1 MSICSV
7 SEVRARRL
15 LPLAAL
21 LVLLTAGPAAAA
33 RTTIRGGDVI
43 RVNQGGITI
52 VHEDSTRDSIAEG
65 ERHRF
70 KVKHDVL
77 DKGLT
82 IDMADDGEGVVRMFS
97 DAVVPAGERVTGDVV
112 TLFGSADVEGEVTG
126 SVVAVFGSVRLQPGA
141 TVDGDVVTV
150 GGGVEQAD
158 GTNVGGQV
166 VSIGLFPFNLGM
178 WGMPGLPVMLGCIV
192 VGWLTSLLVGW
203 IFTLLFPQRLVRVA
217 ATASRRTAASFFLGL
232 LSFPGSL
239 LAIVLLVVT
248 VIGVPIALLFPLVFG
263 IMVYAG
269 QLAATY
275 VLGCKLVR
283 RPLASGSG
291 LLLPMVAGLTF
302 VGAFFAIGAVLG
314 TSPGVVRIASLFF
327 GLLGILLV
335 FGLSCIGAGAFLLSG
350 FGRDPRDVVWP
361 SATAPSAPAPF
372 PGSPSPA
379 AGV

>member
-7 SEVRARRL
+7 SEVRARRM

-21 LVLLTAGPAAAA
+21 LVLLTAGSAAAA

-82 IDMADDGEGVVRMFS
+82 IDMADEGEGVVRMFS

-112 TLFGSADVEGEVTG
+112 TLFGSSDVEGEVTG
-126 SVVAVFGSVRLQPGA
+126 SVVAVFGSVRLLPGA

-166 VSIGLFPFNLGM
+166 VSIGLFPFKSGM
-178 WGMPGLPVMLGCIV
+178 WGLPGLPVMLGCIA
-192 VGWLTSLLVGW
+192 VGWLTSLLV
-203 IFTLLFPQRLVRVA
+203 
-217 ATASRRTAASFFLGL
+217 
-232 LSFPGSL
+232 
-239 LAIVLLVVT
+239 VT
-248 VIGVPIALLFPLVFG
+248 VIGLPLAFLFPLVFG

-327 GLLGILLV
+327 GLLGTLLV
-335 FGLSCIGAGAFLLSG
+335 FGLSCIGAGAFLLSR

>member
-7 SEVRARRL
+7 SEMRAHRM

-21 LVLLTAGPAAAA
+21 LVLLTAGSAAAA

-52 VHEDSTRDSIAEG
+52 VHEDSTRDSISEG

-82 IDMADDGEGVVRMFS
+82 IDMADEGEGVVRMFS

-112 TLFGSADVEGEVTG
+112 TLFGSSDVEGEVTG
-126 SVVAVFGSVRLQPGA
+126 SVVAVFGSVRLLPGA

-150 GGGVEQAD
+150 GGGVEQTEGA
-158 GTNVGGQV
+158 NVGGQV
-166 VSIGLFPFNLGM
+166 VSVGLFPFKSGM

-314 TSPGVVRIASLFF
+314 TSVGVVRIASLFF
-327 GLLGILLV
+327 GLLGTLLV
-335 FGLSCIGAGAFLLSG
+335 FGLSCIGAGAFLISR

>member
-1 MSICSV
+1 MSICSA
-7 SEVRARRL
+7 SDVRAQRVLR
-15 LPLAAL
+15 LAAL
-21 LVLLTAGPAAAA
+21 LLLLTAGSAAAE

-52 VHEDSTRDSIAEG
+52 VHEDSTRDSLVEG

-70 KVKHDVL
+70 RVKHDVL

-97 DAVVPAGERVTGDVV
+97 DALVPAGERVTGDVV

-126 SVVAVFGSVRLQPGA
+126 SVVAVFGSVRLLPGA
-141 TVDGDVVTV
+141 VVDGDAVSV
-150 GGGVEQAD
+150 GGGLDQAD
-158 GTNVGGQV
+158 GSSVGGQV
-166 VSIGLFPFNLGM
+166 VSIGLFPFKWGM
-178 WGMPGLPVMLGCIV
+178 WGFPGLPVMLGCIV

-203 IFTLLFPQRLVRVA
+203 IFALLFPQRLVRVA

-232 LSFPGSL
+232 ISFPGSL
-239 LAIVLLVVT
+239 LAVVLLAVT
-248 VIGVPIALLFPLVFG
+248 VIGLPLAFLLPLAFG

-291 LLLPMVAGLTF
+291 LLLPMVAGLSF
-302 VGAFFAIGAVLG
+302 VGAFFVIGAVLG
-314 TSPGVVRIASLFF
+314 TSDGVIRVASLFF
-327 GLLGILLV
+327 VLLGTLLV
-335 FGLSCIGAGAFLLSG
+335 FGLSCIGAGAFLMSR
-350 FGRDPRDVVWP
+350 FGREPRDLVWP
-361 SATAPSAPAPF
+361 AGTAPSAPASF